1 MQTQAHAHLHMDVEI
16 CNWNK
21 LLKWHMTENR
31 IRNRHRH
38 ILNKSNR
45 SVFHFVLYIFHPS
58 QSFQSDQSVFF
69 FSMWKNLPRFFP
81 VPILTNPV
89 IFNPP
94 PSIDLL
100 ILHLKELSSVPYKI
114 WYHNIWFV
122 YYVSAQFVWADEYN
136 NSNDMICVTKENHL
150 IRINI

>member
-1 MQTQAHAHLHMDVEI
+1 MHKHADTHLHMDVEI

-31 IRNRHRH
+31 VRNRHRH

-45 SVFHFVLYIFHPS
+45 SVFHLVLYIFHPS
-58 QSFQSDQSVFF
+58 QSVESVFF
-69 FSMWKNLPRFFP
+69 FSVWKNLRRFFSF
-81 VPILTNPV
+81 PIPTNPV

-94 PSIDLL
+94 LLSIYWYCTWKSLAPFHIRYDITIFDLYITCL
-100 ILHLKELSSVPYKI
+100 LNLCEPM
-114 WYHNIWFV
+114 NIIT
-122 YYVSAQFVWADEYN
+122 QMN
-136 NSNDMICVTKENHL
+136 MICVTKENHL